1 MLSLS
6 IHSLANPEVI
16 LHRIREVRLQQGMSV
31 RTAAR
36 HLGVEARF
44 VRELESP
51 NADLR
56 LSDLYRWQEAL
67 DVPVAELLVEPHEPL
82 SRPVLERARLVKLM
96 KTAQAMLEKAPNPAM
111 KRMAQMMI
119 EQLCEIMPELAGVGP
134 WPSVGKRRS
143 TDDMGKIAEQQLRMD
158 MPMRDGD

>member
-1 MLSLS
+1 
-6 IHSLANPEVI
+6 
-16 LHRIREVRLQQGMSV
+16 
-31 RTAAR
+31 
-36 HLGVEARF
+36 
-44 VRELESP
+44 
-51 NADLR
+51 
-56 LSDLYRWQEAL
+56 
-67 DVPVAELLVEPHEPL
+67 
-82 SRPVLERARLVKLM
+82 M